1 MTARRAGFLC
11 VVPSHLMSSEVVPT
25 ALQSE
30 SLYGDALASPV
41 MASAVH
47 DQGSEPHNGTA
58 GTSPPSVVAYCTS
71 NKSSV
76 LSPMLSK
83 YNTIAS
89 PPCWPEFS
97 CQLTARGLA
106 RVRPETT
113 WRSGAQGSAVE
124 IEGVCES
131 DDCCAPGPGV
141 HGCLGQ
147 PLGTLDP
154 RGHRYSLSPPLA
166 PPSAT
171 DTTSSHPKPSSATA
185 SSSSTTRA
193 EPVPLSQSDGLS
205 ARASNFP
212 STCIYRSRQLKYSCS
227 AKFRRAL
234 RRSALNRDVVVSNGP
249 RFTDYVDHLGIER
262 IITEMET
269 DEEGTRETP
278 DNRPDGAKR
287 VSTGEDAEGVA
298 DGWIE
303 VTHRRR
309 HRTNANEMA
318 GKDDNRSRSPMCR
331 GGRSIVNKVLRES
344 RMPRLPRD
352 DIKIIVRPKD
362 GLNIR
367 NTCGMSLDEAIR
379 KEAVVGDDE
388 KITICPN
395 PTQSI
400 LVISTP
406 DETTATKIAMIKVLT
421 INGKRH
427 ETNAYVSAPEQMVKG
442 IIRNIPLKYTQD
454 QLTHALVNSR
464 NPSLAYA
471 KRLGSTT
478 TVILLYEGNRV
489 PTWAYFNS
497 IMIRVSLYRKQ
508 IDFCKECGRLGHRP
522 DVCPRPEIKLCPT
535 CGSKNPRS
543 EPECTPKCRICG
555 EAHPTADRMCK
566 AKYKLPHIVKQRRWR
581 ARSRAEMERTLEDG
595 KTTPQRTLSPSGYSR
610 AEGKGQSRSRSRS
623 LTPIRRRSRSHNR
636 RKSRSRSRSRSRSG
650 SGNRNRNRPLPDGVR
665 PTQGET
671 QTGPRKVTW
680 SDIVAGRNGYCVE
693 STPATGSTRGAPDR
707 LLAAR
712 MEKMEREN
720 KELREELGR
729 DRKQNEQS
737 ARKIDELQ
745 QTLNEILKNMKGS
758 SHERISSSTSREAA
772 ERGDVTATEGEVGEM
787 DTCCGEEA
795 PATAGSKRKG
805 TSDAPPTED
814 AVVHAQAPKRPRS
827 GARKIDAIEE
837 MVNKLTDKTER
848 MFDMLLTRLNESDAG
863 RNAQCAAVNT
873 QLAAMNKR
881 IEDLERGTMQLQH
894 QQHHHHLPGRAGV
907 PSPQG
912 INVPAILTS
921 GNNANTTR
929 TGEGGMHGQL
939 CPPNT
944 SA

>member
-1 MTARRAGFLC
+1 
-11 VVPSHLMSSEVVPT
+11 
-25 ALQSE
+25 
-30 SLYGDALASPV
+30 
-41 MASAVH
+41 
-47 DQGSEPHNGTA
+47 
-58 GTSPPSVVAYCTS
+58 
-71 NKSSV
+71 
-76 LSPMLSK
+76 
-83 YNTIAS
+83 
-89 PPCWPEFS
+89 
-97 CQLTARGLA
+97 
-106 RVRPETT
+106 
-113 WRSGAQGSAVE
+113 
-124 IEGVCES
+124 
-131 DDCCAPGPGV
+131 
-141 HGCLGQ
+141 
-147 PLGTLDP
+147 
-154 RGHRYSLSPPLA
+154 
-166 PPSAT
+166 
-171 DTTSSHPKPSSATA
+171 
-185 SSSSTTRA
+185 
-193 EPVPLSQSDGLS
+193 
-205 ARASNFP
+205 
-212 STCIYRSRQLKYSCS
+212 
-227 AKFRRAL
+227 
-234 RRSALNRDVVVSNGP
+234 
-249 RFTDYVDHLGIER
+249 
-262 IITEMET
+262 MET

-278 DNRPDGAKR
+278 DNGPDGAKR

-331 GGRSIVNKVLRES
+331 GGRSIVNKVLRAS

-388 KITICPN
+388 EITICPN
-395 PTQSI
+395 PTQNI

-478 TVILLYEGNRV
+478 TVILLYEGNR
-489 PTWAYFNS
+489 
-497 IMIRVSLYRKQ
+497 
-508 IDFCKECGRLGHRP
+508 
-522 DVCPRPEIKLCPT
+522 
-535 CGSKNPRS
+535 
-543 EPECTPKCRICG
+543 
-555 EAHPTADRMCK
+555 
-566 AKYKLPHIVKQRRWR
+566 
-581 ARSRAEMERTLEDG
+581 
-595 KTTPQRTLSPSGYSR
+595 
-610 AEGKGQSRSRSRS
+610 
-623 LTPIRRRSRSHNR
+623 
-636 RKSRSRSRSRSRSG
+636 
-650 SGNRNRNRPLPDGVR
+650 
-665 PTQGET
+665 GET

-720 KELREELGR
+720 KELRKELGR
-729 DRKQNEQS
+729 ARKQNEQS

-745 QTLNEILKNMKGS
+745 QTLDEILKNMKGS

-772 ERGDVTATEGEVGEM
+772 ERGDVTAIEREVGEM

-863 RNAQCAAVNT
+863 RNAQYAAVNT

-907 PSPQG
+907 PSPQA
-912 INVPAILTS
+912 INVPAIVTS